1 MNPDTLRH
9 MHLKHACLPF
19 HHLSNLR
26 KVESGTPGHQCKK
39 KAFVPTLAKRGI
51 FANSRPAM
59 SPDPADSSRPPEDSI
74 KPIDLSS
81 LGFGPSWVDGP
92 NENIAPVDPRADLVV
107 RPAVRVVR
115 RVVPAV
121 LVVLHAVHA
130 MTVVVL
136 VAMTA
141 VIASN
146 PNRPSRR
153 WW

>member
-1 MNPDTLRH
+1 
-9 MHLKHACLPF
+9 
-19 HHLSNLR
+19 
-26 KVESGTPGHQCKK
+26 
-39 KAFVPTLAKRGI
+39 
-51 FANSRPAM
+51 M

-92 NENIAPVDPRADLVV
+92 NENIGASRGPRREGGD
-107 RPAVRVVR
+107 RPSFRDGGNRGPGGPSRGPGGPRAVRVVASGWSFAVR
-115 RVVPAV
+115 VVLRVVPAV
-121 LVVLHAVHA
+121 LVVLRAVHA